1 MSIITTTLIAIALS
15 MDAFAVS
22 ISSGIGMA
30 KMRLRYALRMALFFG
45 AFQAIMPLAG
55 WSIGYYAADYIQR
68 LDHWIAFILLTVIGA
83 KMIYEACG
91 RCDDSGKKTDP
102 FCYTLL
108 PVLALATS
116 IDAAAVGISISLL
129 RVAIFKPAIIIGI
142 ITFFI
147 SLAGVYFGKKVGD
160 ICGKRFEALGG
171 IMLIGIAIKILLE
184 HLVF

>member
-1 MSIITTTLIAIALS
+1 LEKIKREKKNSIALNKAFVLTYQIIYTLVPMSIITTTLIAIALS

-91 RCDDSGKKTDP
+91 RC
-102 FCYTLL
+102 
-108 PVLALATS
+108 
-116 IDAAAVGISISLL
+116 
-129 RVAIFKPAIIIGI
+129 
-142 ITFFI
+142 
-147 SLAGVYFGKKVGD
+147 
-160 ICGKRFEALGG
+160 
-171 IMLIGIAIKILLE
+171 
-184 HLVF
+184 